1 MAQQLAFDFQ
11 APPAAPVQPHEDGR
25 RARAV
30 RGSVGYHAGLSAESR
45 IAQDYERRGYR
56 VAQRR
61 WRGQGGEIDLILHD
75 GEGLIFVEVKKSRSF
90 DRALERLS
98 QRQIA
103 RLLSA
108 AEEFA
113 GTQPRGSLTEMRFD
127 VALMDGQGMIRV
139 IENALTA

>member
-25 RARAV
+25 RARAA
-30 RGSVGYHAGLSAESR
+30 RGALGYHAGLSAEAR
-45 IAQDYERRGYR
+45 IAQDYERRGYS

-61 WRGQGGEIDLILHD
+61 WRGQGGEIDLILHNGD
-75 GEGLIFVEVKKSRSF
+75 GLIFVEVKKSRSF
-90 DRALERLS
+90 ERALERLS

-139 IENALTA
+139 IENALGA

>member
-25 RARAV
+25 RERAV
-30 RGSVGYHAGLSAESR
+30 RGSVGYHAGLSAEAR

-139 IENALTA
+139 IENALSA